1 MRIDRYGRRELLTLL
16 GGSAAAAALSQPLT
30 ARAQPTGKMLRIGT
44 VAGQP
49 RSSPAWTAFD
59 RRIAEL
65 GWQEGRNLTTEFIQ
79 VPNVEGFEAGY
90 HELARRQVDI
100 LVTSGSEIAL
110 KSALAATTVS
120 PIVMIAVDF
129 DPLARGYVASLAR
142 PTGNVTGLYLQ
153 QIELV
158 VKRLQVVKDA
168 FPDMQNATVLWDRI
182 SADQWEAAQGVA
194 GKLGL
199 RLAGVELREQPYDY
213 ERALARV
220 PADARSNLFVLASPF
235 FFRDRVMLAEI
246 ALRNRTTSMMFFREM
261 VDAGALMSY
270 GPSITGMFRRA
281 AEYVDRIARGAKP
294 GDLPIEQPTRFEFV
308 LNLKTAKAIGL
319 DVPTAILLRADD
331 VIE

>member
-120 PIVMIAVDF
+120 PIVMIA
-129 DPLARGYVASLAR
+129 G
-142 PTGNVTGLYLQ
+142 
-153 QIELV
+153 
-158 VKRLQVVKDA
+158 
-168 FPDMQNATVLWDRI
+168 
-182 SADQWEAAQGVA
+182 
-194 GKLGL
+194 
-199 RLAGVELREQPYDY
+199 
-213 ERALARV
+213 
-220 PADARSNLFVLASPF
+220 
-235 FFRDRVMLAEI
+235 
-246 ALRNRTTSMMFFREM
+246 
-261 VDAGALMSY
+261 
-270 GPSITGMFRRA
+270 RR
-281 AEYVDRIARGAKP
+281 
-294 GDLPIEQPTRFEFV
+294 
-308 LNLKTAKAIGL
+308 
-319 DVPTAILLRADD
+319 
-331 VIE
+331 